1 MTIFEL
7 KNHQVWRELTE
18 ILENLDANLL
28 VKKHLEQCDYKV
40 CGYWDEEDKYYET
53 VTLPHELD
61 AELTSSSIGV
71 SHRER
76 FLKLKFLLTASSFE
90 PKTASDENIQKI
102 GELELVYDESLKFID
117 ERWLLNI
124 DLPMIQ
130 IN

>member
-18 ILENLDANLL
+18 IIENLDANLL
-28 VKKHLEQCDYKV
+28 VKEHLEQCDYKV
-40 CGYWDEEDKYYET
+40 SGYWDEQDKYYET
-53 VTLPHELD
+53 VTLPYEID
-61 AELTSSSIGV
+61 AELISSSIGV